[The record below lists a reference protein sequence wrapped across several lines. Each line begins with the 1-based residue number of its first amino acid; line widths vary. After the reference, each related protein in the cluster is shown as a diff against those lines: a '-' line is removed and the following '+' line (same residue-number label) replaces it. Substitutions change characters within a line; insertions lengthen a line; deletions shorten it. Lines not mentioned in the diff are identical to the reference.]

1 MTATTTFI
9 ASEHMIQSSYD
20 AFDVSTPLVKDIPGI
35 SWSVVLE
42 PLPRSLYTRYGAEK
56 NSLGLD
62 QASETLVIFLIS
74 AAWADAAHD
83 QQVYSASKLL
93 VEDVENKA
101 KRLGAYTPFIYVNY
115 AAPWQDVIQSYG
127 TKNVR
132 KLRKLRDRV
141 DPQHFFTNK
150 LKGGFKIP

>member
-9 ASEHMIQSSYD
+9 ASEDMIQASYN
-20 AFDVSTPLVKDIPGI
+20 AFDLSTPLVKDIPGI
-35 SWSVVLE
+35 SWSIVLE
-42 PLPRSLYTRYGAEK
+42 PLPPSLYTRYGAKK

-62 QASETLVIFLIS
+62 QASETLVVFLIS
-74 AAWADAAHD
+74 AAWSDAAHD
-83 QQVYSASKLL
+83 QQVYSAAAIL
-93 VEDVENKA
+93 VENIENKA
-101 KRLGAYTPFIYVNY
+101 KSLAAYAPFVYANY

-127 TKNVR
+127 TENVR
-132 KLRKLRDRV
+132 KLRRLRDKV